1 MYTAEHLKKL
11 LSDFIEGRISRE
23 DAEELFEIINHHDV
37 DRKLVACLYMKWEES
52 PMRSTGFHS
61 EGVFEKIR
69 KNLDL
74 PPSGSR
80 EEKDYV
86 NYMIR
91 GKSRSSQGISINL
104 LKYAAVFIF
113 AVLSSYFTLRYLGI
127 DEPISQDT
135 YTEIS
140 TKYGSRSTI
149 ILPDSTV
156 VTLNSG
162 SYLKYPDRFTGKN
175 RSVFLEGEAYFSVK
189 PGQSNPFYVEIANNL
204 SIKVEGTRFNVK
216 SFSDE
221 KYIETTL
228 VSGKI
233 IIEKMDQNH
242 RLQQQMVI
250 KPNQMAVF
258 DKETRRLMLLDLTL
272 KEEILPPIKSIR
284 LESEP
289 EIGQNVQIL
298 TAWKDEKLIFYN
310 EPMHKLAIKLER
322 WYDVEITIQD
332 EALLDLHFT
341 GTFIDESIEQALDA
355 LKGASRFKYK
365 MDKNHIKIRK

>member
-1 MYTAEHLKKL
+1 MYTTEHLKKL

-37 DRKLVACLYMKWEES
+37 DGTFLAWLYKKWEES
-52 PMRSTGFHS
+52 PVRSRGFYS
-61 EGVFEKIR
+61 EVVFEKVR
-69 KNLDL
+69 KNLNL
-74 PPSGSR
+74 PLSRSR
-80 EEKDYV
+80 EEMDYV

-91 GKSRSSQGISINL
+91 AKSRSNKRIRINL

-113 AVLSSYFTLRYLGI
+113 AVLSSYFTFRYLGI
-127 DEPISQDT
+127 YETIPQET
-135 YTEIS
+135 YTEIC

-149 ILPDSTV
+149 ILPDSTE

-175 RSVFLEGEAYFSVK
+175 RSVFMEGEAYFSVK
-189 PGQSNPFYVEIANNL
+189 PGLSYPFYVETANNL
-204 SIKVEGTRFNVK
+204 AIRVEGTVFNVK

-233 IIEKMDQNH
+233 IIEKMDQNN
-242 RLQQQMVI
+242 RLQQQTVV

-272 KEEILPPIKSIR
+272 KEEILAPIKSIR

-289 EIGQNVQIL
+289 EIGQNVKII

-310 EPMHKLAIKLER
+310 EPMNKLAIKLDR
-322 WYDVEITIQD
+322 WYDLEITIQD
-332 EALLDLHFT
+332 EELLDLHFT
-341 GTFIDESIEQALDA
+341 GTFTDESIEQALEA
-355 LKGASRFKYK
+355 LKLASSFKYK
-365 MDKNHIKIRK
+365 IDKNQIPS